1 MRISDIYDV
10 YEDLDKLRFFL
21 RYGDAFKKDKSIAV
35 GAYLS
40 MIEDRMATL
49 KKEMD
54 EYDSYIDSIAD
65 KYEMGC

>member
-10 YEDLDKLRFFL
+10 YEDLDKISFFL

-49 KKEMD
+49 KKEID
-54 EYDSYIDSIAD
+54 EYDSYIDTLAD
-65 KYEMGC
+65 IYETGC

>member
-54 EYDSYIDSIAD
+54 EYDSYIDSITE
-65 KYEMGC
+65 KYEMGY

>member
-1 MRISDIYDV
+1 MRISDVYDV
-10 YEDLDKLRFFL
+10 YEDLEKLRFFL

-49 KKEMD
+49 KEEMD
-54 EYDSYIDSIAD
+54 EYDSYIDTLAD
-65 KYEMGC
+65 IYETGC

>member
-1 MRISDIYDV
+1 MRISDVYDV

-21 RYGDAFKKDKSIAV
+21 RCGDAFKKDKSIAV

-49 KKEMD
+49 KEEMD
-54 EYDSYIDSIAD
+54 EYDSYIDSLAE
-65 KYEMGC
+65 KYGTEY

>member
-1 MRISDIYDV
+1 MRISDVYDV

-21 RYGDAFKKDKSIAV
+21 RCCDAFKKDKSIAV

-49 KKEMD
+49 KEEMD
-54 EYDSYIDSIAD
+54 EYDSYIYTLAD
-65 KYEMGC
+65 IYETGC